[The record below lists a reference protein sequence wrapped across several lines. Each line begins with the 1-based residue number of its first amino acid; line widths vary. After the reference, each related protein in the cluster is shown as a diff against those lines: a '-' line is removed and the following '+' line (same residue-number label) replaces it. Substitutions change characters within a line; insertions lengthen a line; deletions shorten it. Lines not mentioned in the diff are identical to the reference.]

1 MKIYASEIRV
11 GMLIE
16 YKDDLWQILKT
27 QHVKPGKGGA
37 FAQVEMKSVNKNT
50 KLNERFRSSESV
62 EKASLDE
69 IKFNYL
75 YKDETDYYFMDPK
88 SYEQI
93 NIKKETVGE
102 KGKILTENLEVN
114 ISFYNE
120 KPLTV
125 ELPNQV
131 TCTIETTDV
140 ALKGQTVSSSY
151 KPATLD
157 NGVNIQVPP
166 FIESGD
172 KIIVDTRTMEYI
184 KKDIIFMQSISAN
197 LNVMIKAAEKASRA
211 LIRDFGEIEKLQV
224 SIKGPTDFVS
234 NADLKAEKIII
245 EELKKARPY
254 YSIISEEDGSEN
266 NKDKEHTWIIDP
278 IDGTHK
284 FFTWCSSLCNI
295 YSLKIW

>member
-1 MKIYASEIRV
+1 MKLYASEIRV

-16 YKDDLWQILKT
+16 YKNDLWQVLKT

-69 IKFNYL
+69 TKFSYL
-75 YKDETDYYFMDPK
+75 YSDETDYHFMNPK

-93 NIKKETVGE
+93 NIKKEVIGD
-102 KGKILTENLEVN
+102 KGRMLTENLEVS
-114 ISFYNE
+114 ISFYNDE
-120 KPLTV
+120 PLMV

-131 TCTIETTDV
+131 TCVIETTDV

-157 NGVNIQVPP
+157 NGINIQVPP
-166 FIESGD
+166 FIDSGD

-184 KKDIIFMQSISAN
+184 KKI
-197 LNVMIKAAEKASRA
+197 
-211 LIRDFGEIEKLQV
+211 
-224 SIKGPTDFVS
+224 
-234 NADLKAEKIII
+234 
-245 EELKKARPY
+245 
-254 YSIISEEDGSEN
+254 
-266 NKDKEHTWIIDP
+266 
-278 IDGTHK
+278 
-284 FFTWCSSLCNI
+284 
-295 YSLKIW
+295 